1 MNTNKEDNQLQPA
14 IREVYPTFM
23 LRTLGEVHH
32 KREQKRIS
40 TQERVQ
46 MAEFD
51 LKNKVLEL
59 NGQIKQ

>member
-1 MNTNKEDNQLQPA
+1 
-14 IREVYPTFM
+14 M
-23 LRTLGEVHH
+23 LRTLGEVHY